1 MKNQFL
7 IAALAIT
14 AIATTASADLVA
26 GWSMTTAVPGSTTGV
41 AFNYGAADAGS
52 NAAGSML
59 SGSHVAAATTWSS
72 PSGNGSTYSLSSNNW
87 TIGDFYQVSF
97 NTLGS
102 TSNSISWD
110 QTRSGTGPST
120 FNALMSVDGGA
131 SWTTILAGYAVVQA
145 GLTGNGT
152 TSWNNGTNQPGFF
165 TQTVALGAGADNQ
178 ASVLVRFAT
187 TATTAAAGTNRVDN
201 INVTNTVPAP
211 GAIALLGLAGFVARR
226 RRN

>member
-26 GWSMTTAVPGSTTGV
+26 GWSMTTVVPASTTGV

-59 SGSHVAAATTWSS
+59 SGSHVAAVTTWSS
-72 PSGNGSTYSLSSNNW
+72 PSGNGSTYSLSSNTW

-145 GLTGNGT
+145 GFPQTGT
-152 TSWNNGTNQPGFF
+152 TVWTRLTNQPGFF

-187 TATTAAAGTNRVDN
+187 TVTTPVAGTNRVDN